1 MRRNQKPYN
10 PKSTLIS
17 GIIFSVALPPLFFI
31 FIRDDVPLIF
41 APILSTICIAYFVY
55 TYLREKKADIKAETE
70 KLDFLDDSYFRSPE
84 WREKYLRYIQANSF
98 KKPGECGM
106 KSDLTARYRQM
117 ASLPLTLLG
126 MLILLWMVWQIL
138 DGQLTVFGVILFLLP
153 GPFLI
158 YLGAEKYFAIPVKK
172 LYKRRDIDISDV
184 EKSYDNGRLLTYKK
198 CGINIGTDYTVIY
211 SERAVAVIRNSD
223 VKSVTRHITRLK
235 KYDGTLYSGEE
246 YLHKVRII
254 ADKEYFAVLNEYQ
267 VEMAVNEIDRYINA
281 PSVISDN

>member
-10 PKSTLIS
+10 QKSTLIS

-41 APILSTICIAYFVY
+41 APILSAICIAYFVY
-55 TYLREKKADIKAETE
+55 TYLREKKADIKAENE

-84 WREKYLRYIQANSF
+84 WREKYLCYIQENHF
-98 KKPGECGM
+98 EKPGEYGM
-106 KSDLTARYRQM
+106 RFDLTAKYRQM
-117 ASLPLTLLG
+117 ASLPLTLIGLL
-126 MLILLWMVWQIL
+126 MLLWTIWQIL
-138 DGQLTVFGVILFLLP
+138 AGLLTVFGVILFLLP

-172 LYKRRDIDISDV
+172 LYTRRDIDISDV

-211 SERAVAVIRNSD
+211 GERVVAVIRNSD
-223 VKSVTRHITRLK
+223 IKSVTRHITRLK

-254 ADKEYFAVLNEYQ
+254 ADKEYFAELNEYQ